1 MTETITLPKE
11 LLQNLIKNLDE
22 IKSILETIEELLDKE
37 ALKRIKEG
45 IKDYKEKR
53 YTTAKTKEELK
64 EILFK

>member
-11 LLQNLIKNLDE
+11 ILQNLMKNLDE

-45 IKDYKEKR
+45 MKDYKEKR
-53 YTTAKTKEELK
+53 YIKAETKEELK

>member
-11 LLQNLIKNLDE
+11 ILQNLIKNLDE

-45 IKDYKEKR
+45 MEDYKEKR
-53 YTTAKTKEELK
+53 YIKAETKEELK

>member
-11 LLQNLIKNLDE
+11 ILQNLIKNLDE
-22 IKSILETIEELLDKE
+22 TRSILETIEELLDKE

-45 IKDYKEKR
+45 MKDYKEKR
-53 YTTAKTKEELK
+53 YITAKTKEELK

>member
-11 LLQNLIKNLDE
+11 ILQSLIKNLDE
-22 IKSILETIEELLDKE
+22 IRSMLETIEELLDKE
-37 ALKRIKEG
+37 ALKRVKEG

-53 YTTAKTKEELK
+53 YATAETKEELK

>member
-11 LLQNLIKNLDE
+11 ILQNLIKNLDE

-45 IKDYKEKR
+45 MKDYKEKR
-53 YTTAKTKEELK
+53 YITAKTKEELK